1 MIRLFNK
8 DTSKA
13 DLVADNN
20 MLLQLDDYCTYCK
33 INYSLDSNHTITLTL
48 SESLL
53 GDKINQIG
61 FKQILKVKTLEGNYD
76 YFVINS
82 IDKSLDDI
90 EIVGIHWVTE
100 TASNLFIVDAK
111 PRDLNANNM
120 LHHLKESSEEY
131 KRFKQNALDLELN
144 GDVGKVANCNA
155 YHISLHDKVS
165 DLQGLYGCEVRK
177 KGFQLA
183 LLNKVGRQNSVYSI
197 NYGENLIT
205 ASQQEDY
212 TVIYGVLPK
221 GYDGLLGDIQYST
234 KISQGLTV
242 EKEYKIR
249 LRVEDEEEDGEYVY
263 YNTEEDCKQALNELA
278 RQEFTVNKVDEPLLT
293 FELDYAD
300 LANCLYTGIT
310 QKTYLEVGDVVSC
323 SIPKYNLSI
332 NVRVQKFDYNVLS
345 QKIEDV
351 TLSNNDV
358 ELLKVPTL
366 TSVSKDIENRP
377 NFDEVYNITH
387 LESTNIMNSG
397 LENSY
402 VVFRKNEILVMD
414 SPKIENAQN
423 IWRWSK
429 NGLMHSKT
437 GYNGVYT
444 MGMRQ
449 DGVLIAYCPP
459 LKKFKGN

>member
-8 DTSKA
+8 DTSKV
-13 DLVADNN
+13 DLVNNTN

-33 INYSLDSNHTITLTL
+33 INYSLDSNHTITLVL
-48 SESLL
+48 NESLL

-76 YFVINS
+76 YYVINS
-82 IDKSLDDI
+82 IDKSLNDI

-131 KRFKQNALDLELN
+131 KTRKQNALDLELN
-144 GDVGKVANCNA
+144 GDVSKVANCNA
-155 YHISLHDKVS
+155 YHISLHDKVA

-177 KGFQLA
+177 KGFELA
-183 LLNKVGRQNSVYSI
+183 LLNKVGRQSSVYSI
-197 NYGENLIT
+197 KYGENLI
-205 ASQQEDY
+205 SSNQQEDY

-221 GYDGLLGDIQYST
+221 GYNGLLGDIQYSS
-234 KISQGLTV
+234 KIAQGLTV
-242 EKEYKIR
+242 EKEYKVR
-249 LRVEDEEEDGEYVY
+249 LRVDSEEENGEYTY
-263 YNTEEDCKQALNELA
+263 YDTEAQCKQALNELA
-278 RQEFTVNKVDEPLLT
+278 REEFTVNKVDEPLLT
-293 FELDYAD
+293 FDMDYAD

-310 QKTYLEVGDVVSC
+310 TKTHLEVGDVVSC
-323 SIPKYNLSI
+323 SIPKYNVSI

-345 QKIEDV
+345 QKIENV

-358 ELLKVPTL
+358 ELLKIPTL
-366 TSVSKDIENRP
+366 TSISKEVENRP
-377 NFDEVYNITH
+377 DFDEVYNITH

-397 LENSY
+397 LENSH
-402 VVFRKNEILVMD
+402 VVVRKNEILVMD
-414 SPKIENAQN
+414 SPSVDNAQN
-423 IWRWSK
+423 IWRWNR
-429 NGLMHSKT
+429 NGLMHSST

-444 MGMRQ
+444 LGVRM
-449 DGVLIAYCPP
+449 DGVNYCP
-459 LKKFKGN
+459 LI